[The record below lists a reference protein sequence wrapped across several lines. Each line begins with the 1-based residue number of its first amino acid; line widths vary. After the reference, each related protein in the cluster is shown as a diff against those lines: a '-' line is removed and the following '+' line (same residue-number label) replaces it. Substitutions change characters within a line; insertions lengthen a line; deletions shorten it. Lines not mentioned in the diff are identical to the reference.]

1 MAVEKDP
8 HTKQNTTGH
17 EWDGIKELDTP
28 VPKILTWSYILTLFF
43 GILYWVLYPA
53 FPGVSNFTRGLF
65 DYSSRSAVMN
75 DVAVASKT
83 KEASE
88 AELLSKDLTD
98 LVQDASIKQKYMN
111 SAAILYKDNCSV
123 CHGPDLKGQTN
134 FPNLADHHWLWSGD
148 LSEIETTIKYGIN
161 SGHDEERT
169 AEMLGF
175 GTSEALTLNEIN
187 QVTQYVLS
195 LSGKTTNDA
204 LAKKGQSIFN
214 EQCASCHGEK
224 GEGGLEVGAP
234 SLTDKSWIYGGTQQA
249 IKDTI
254 TKGRKGV
261 MPAWEHRLSP
271 FDIRKLTLYLKWKQ
285 DDARAQ

>member
-1 MAVEKDP
+1 MAVEQDP
-8 HTKQNTTGH
+8 HTKKNTTGH

-28 VPKILTWSYILTLFF
+28 IPKLLTWSYILTIAFAL
-43 GILYWVLYPA
+43 LYWVLYPA

-65 DYSSRSAVMN
+65 DYSSRSAVMK
-75 DVAVASKT
+75 DIAVATKT
-83 KEASE
+83 KEVHE
-88 AELLSKDLTD
+88 AELLRKDLET
-98 LVQDASIKQKYMN
+98 LAQDASIKKKYMN

-123 CHGPDLKGQTN
+123 CHGTDLKGQTN
-134 FPNLADHHWLWSGD
+134 FPNLSDQHWLWSGD

-175 GTSEALTLNEIN
+175 GTSETLTASEIN
-187 QVTQYVLS
+187 EVTQYVLS
-195 LSGKTTNDA
+195 LSGKATDITI
-204 LAKKGQSIFN
+204 AKKGKTTFN
-214 EQCASCHGEK
+214 EQCASCHGER

-234 SLTDKSWIYGGTQQA
+234 SLSDKSWIYGGSQKA

-254 TKGRKGV
+254 SKGRRGV
-261 MPAWEHRLSP
+261 MPAWEQRLRP
-271 FDIRKLTLYLKWKQ
+271 LDIRKLTLYLKWKQ